1 MNIELFYDIKD
12 KQFKGKALNRF
23 TKHWYSLGVMDETAS
38 QKFVTYVRDKVCIGR
53 REEPNPDLN
62 IVLNYLKEWKKLYY
76 AKSEK

>member
-12 KQFKGKALNRF
+12 KQFKRNTLNSS
-23 TKHWYSLGVMDETAS
+23 TKDWYSLGVMEDTAS

-62 IVLNYLKEWKKLYY
+62 IVLDYLKEWKKLYY
-76 AKSEK
+76 TKEK